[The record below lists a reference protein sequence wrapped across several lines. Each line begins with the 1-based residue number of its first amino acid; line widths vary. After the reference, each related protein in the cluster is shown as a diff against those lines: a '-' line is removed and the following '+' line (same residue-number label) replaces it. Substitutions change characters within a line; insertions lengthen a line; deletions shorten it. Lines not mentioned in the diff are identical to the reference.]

1 MCGQRF
7 RGTQAR
13 ARARARDVKSFRGIR
28 RKAGDAVRVGRSAG
42 FLHLAG
48 GPGVQCAASRAVHG
62 RPKCEATCCGDWLP
76 TGYGHT
82 KCVET
87 GGQHPLWQVELYLI
101 SFNILHR
108 LLCYQK
114 NWHQKPPLLDC
125 KQASGQPSSTP
136 PSPSRPLPSPAAASL
151 QASNHLPRT
160 AAPPPCPLSTAHRQA
175 ALRRPKSV

>member
-1 MCGQRF
+1 M
-7 RGTQAR
+7 
-13 ARARARDVKSFRGIR
+13 
-28 RKAGDAVRVGRSAG
+28 
-42 FLHLAG
+42 
-48 GPGVQCAASRAVHG
+48 
-62 RPKCEATCCGDWLP
+62 P

-136 PSPSRPLPSPAAASL
+136 LPPPVPSPPLPLLVFRLAITYHTPLRPRPAPVLLPIGRLRCAAI
-151 QASNHLPRT
+151 
-160 AAPPPCPLSTAHRQA
+160 
-175 ALRRPKSV
+175 